1 MERLIN
7 RLEKLESN
15 RVALEILP
23 ERLKELEAAAD
34 GLRAQ
39 KLNGVQV
46 TGGGGDPAEALTA
59 NIEERARLGEKVRGI
74 ATEVMILDR
83 ALGSLTEEERLVL
96 ELFYIRRRKDHV
108 GELKQRLGY
117 ESSTIYRIKDTAL
130 KRLSERLYGAE

>member
-1 MERLIN
+1 M
-7 RLEKLESN
+7 
-15 RVALEILP
+15 
-23 ERLKELEAAAD
+23 
-34 GLRAQ
+34 
-39 KLNGVQV
+39 
-46 TGGGGDPAEALTA
+46 TA

-83 ALGSLTEEERLVL
+83 ALGSLTDEERLVL